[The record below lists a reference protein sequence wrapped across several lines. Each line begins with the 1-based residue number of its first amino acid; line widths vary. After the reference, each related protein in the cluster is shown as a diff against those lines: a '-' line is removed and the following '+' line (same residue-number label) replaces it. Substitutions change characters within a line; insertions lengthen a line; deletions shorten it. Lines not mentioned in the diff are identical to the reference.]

1 MCQDG
6 EVLYLQTFQLPAA
19 QVRRAHLPS
28 QLAAHEWHL
37 GDTATAL
44 RTTVRD
50 LVLHIE
56 KAGFG

>member
-1 MCQDG
+1 M
-6 EVLYLQTFQLPAA
+6 LYLQTFQLPAA